1 MQQNT
6 AYYLRTI
13 NELVQTTEKTG
24 DMMNPF
30 YKEAR
35 SALDEKTTLSA
46 EKLAEIKEHFAQG
59 VADYQAAMKKIRE
72 LRPPAKV
79 MGNHQKLVKVYQE
92 YLAGCEEMLA
102 AIDPEKGIDSAAFN
116 ASEAKQDAASEQLGK
131 VISRITRLFVR

>member
-24 DMMNPF
+24 DTMNPF

-59 VADYQAAMKKIRE
+59 VVDYQAVMKKIRE

-92 YLAGCEEMLA
+92 YLAGCEEMLT

-116 ASEAKQDAASEQLGK
+116 ASETKQDAASEQLGK

>member
-24 DMMNPF
+24 DTMNPF
-30 YKEAR
+30 YQEAR
-35 SALDEKTTLSA
+35 SALDEKATLPA

-59 VADYQAAMKKIRE
+59 VADYQAVMKKIRG

-79 MGNHQKLVKVYQE
+79 MGNHQKLVNVYQE

-102 AIDPEKGIDSAAFN
+102 AIDPEKGIESTAFN
-116 ASEAKQDAASEQLGK
+116 TSEAKQDAASEQLGK